1 MRCSICEKPQV
12 EAISE
17 AMASG
22 ESLRA
27 TARRFSV
34 PRSTLARHRDNAAIA
49 GMSAK
54 DLPPGIAKLLRS
66 SDASERAEGQFRAAE
81 AALKR
86 AEERGKIPSFSKP

>member
-1 MRCSICEKPQV
+1 MRCPICEKPQV